1 MGPWTDDGKTD
12 PQTNQPSGFAP
23 PVPFVDEDGSDLGV
37 LVAEIDGSGR
47 TAILQSD
54 VRAGQPARAAYFAG
68 AKSYEPHPEYM
79 LPSSFVI
86 TRDGKTIANY
96 RLAKWTGGPGP
107 DLIYET
113 DSDKG
118 FLQNRGQ
125 GTGLGWNPLNFPP
138 PISLGPAT
146 HLIDLDCSGGPPALV
161 GPVTESGTANWQVW
175 RFVDTSTGWRQDK
188 DLKWIRLFLLTLTP
202 RPSERFDLAGRL
214 RSVLGSSCPR
224 PRLARTSQLSPPPV
238 AGRGRRHCDLERPA
252 RDLIGCGR
260 AKSPIWK
267 ILHKRRYWLH
277 CPNIVRSAYP
287 VCCFGQ
293 IEN

>member
-188 DLKWIRLFLLTLTP
+188 DLKWIPPFPADTDPEAIREVRFGGPSSKCAGFLVSSAKTGTHLAIVPSPGGWKRETP
-202 RPSERFDLAGRL
+202 L
-214 RSVLGSSCPR
+214 RS
-224 PRLARTSQLSPPPV
+224 
-238 AGRGRRHCDLERPA
+238 
-252 RDLIGCGR
+252 
-260 AKSPIWK
+260 
-267 ILHKRRYWLH
+267 
-277 CPNIVRSAYP
+277 
-287 VCCFGQ
+287 
-293 IEN
+293 